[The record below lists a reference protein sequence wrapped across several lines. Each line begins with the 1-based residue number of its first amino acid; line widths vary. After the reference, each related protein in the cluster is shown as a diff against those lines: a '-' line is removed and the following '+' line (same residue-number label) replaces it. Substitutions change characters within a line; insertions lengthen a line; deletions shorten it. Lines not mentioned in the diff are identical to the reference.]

1 MSAMMTGTTPTP
13 CGWAPIDDVL
23 YRGYHDREWGVPERD
38 SRAIWEKFQLDA
50 FQAGLAWITV
60 LRKRAT
66 MREEFDGFDPQ
77 RLARWSAKRVERALQ
92 NPGVIRSPQ
101 KIAALVHNARTYLD
115 LGEAGLDFS
124 TYVWDF
130 VDQRPKVSRLKNY
143 KQAPAKTDISERF
156 AKDLKKR
163 GFKYCGPTIVYAV
176 MQAIGMVNDHEVACP
191 RFRAVQEL

>member
-1 MSAMMTGTTPTP
+1 MTGTTPTP

>member
-1 MSAMMTGTTPTP
+1 MSAKMTGTSPTP

-50 FQAGLAWITV
+50 FQAGLSWITI
-60 LRKRAT
+60 LRKRAA
-66 MREEFDGFDPQ
+66 MREEFDGFDPE

-115 LGEAGLDFS
+115 LGAAGLDFA

-130 VDQRPKVSRLKNY
+130 VDQRPVVSRLKSY
-143 KQAPAKTDISERF
+143 KQAPAKTEISERF